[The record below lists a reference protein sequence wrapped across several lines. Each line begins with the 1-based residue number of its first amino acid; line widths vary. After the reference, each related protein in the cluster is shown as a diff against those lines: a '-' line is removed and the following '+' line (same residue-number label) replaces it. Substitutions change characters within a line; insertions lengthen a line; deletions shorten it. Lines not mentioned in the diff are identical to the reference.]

1 MSSKP
6 VLTAFFLVVA
16 KGSVINNDTT
26 IKMYGDGYSTI
37 EAEISSP
44 EEIKRDIADI
54 IYFTREAEKEIRRLQ
69 YHHKH
74 SIH

>member
-6 VLTAFFLVVA
+6 VLTAFFLELQKVCN
-16 KGSVINNDTT
+16 KYDTT